1 MFTGIIES
9 IGIIQKVEPGAES
22 VRFIVQSPLA
32 LELKIDQSLAHNGI
46 CLTVEAIQGDCYQVT
61 AVPET
66 LERTNASTW
75 KPGEKLN
82 LERAMLLNSRLD
94 GHMVQGHIDATGLCV
109 SREDLADSW
118 KYRFSFPPEYGDLL
132 INKGSIAV
140 NGISLTCYD
149 VTENQFSVSII
160 PYTFH
165 HTNVADIHKGS
176 IINLEFD
183 ILGKYISKMRKHD
196 GL

>member
-118 KYRFSFPPEYGDLL
+118 KYRFSFPPEYGHLL

-165 HTNVADIHKGS
+165 HTNVADTHKGS

-183 ILGKYISKMRKHD
+183 ILGKYISKMRNYD
-196 GL
+196 GS

>member
-9 IGIIQKVEPGAES
+9 VGVVQKVEPGAES
-22 VRFIVQSPLA
+22 VRFIIQSSLTH
-32 LELKIDQSLAHNGI
+32 ELKIDQSLAHNGI
-46 CLTVEAIQGDCYQVT
+46 CLTVEAIDGDNYQVT

-66 LERTNASTW
+66 LEKTNASTW

-94 GHMVQGHIDATGLCV
+94 GHMVQGHVDTTGLCV
-109 SREDLADSW
+109 KRENLEDSW
-118 KYRFSFPPEYGDLL
+118 KYRFSFPKEFGFLL
-132 INKGSIAV
+132 INKGSIAI

-149 VTENQFSVSII
+149 VSDDQFSVSII

-165 HTNVADIHKGS
+165 HTNISQVHEGS
-176 IINLEFD
+176 LINLEFD
-183 ILGKYISKMRKHD
+183 ILGKYISKMRKYD
-196 GL
+196 GA